1 MAKIEKKTIDSIIKN
16 GHLIDTLSRERI
28 WEEIKKSWYQ
38 SKDFNVY
45 LKYLS
50 DFNLMQYI
58 FPGSN
63 INTNLVDSKDFIV
76 VISNLFKNE
85 NTSGL
90 ANRLIQDY
98 KIESDV
104 ANKVVFLINFL
115 KFNIELVFDF
125 YKKKQQCD
133 ISNNT
138 ILEWLRVQNINDDAS
153 IKFVEYLPSVSS
165 QDLISQGF
173 SGRELGMKIKELEIK
188 KFKEII
194 SQ

>member
-1 MAKIEKKTIDSIIKN
+1 MKI
-16 GHLIDTLSRERI
+16 HLNS
-28 WEEIKKSWYQ
+28 
-38 SKDFNVY
+38 
-45 LKYLS
+45 
-50 DFNLMQYI
+50 
-58 FPGSN
+58 
-63 INTNLVDSKDFIV
+63 
-76 VISNLFKNE
+76 
-85 NTSGL
+85 

-104 ANKVVFLINFL
+104 PNKVVFLINFL

-138 ILEWLRVQNINDDAS
+138 ILEWLKVQNINDDAS

-173 SGRELGMKIKELEIK
+173 SGRELGMKNKRIGNK
-188 KFKEII
+188 KI
-194 SQ
+194 